1 MKYKIQEIK
10 LKWKYRILAIS
21 MLLMFSGAI
30 CPTILPKYG
39 IALIVSVIIGAIVS
53 IGNFAYLCDRIETC
67 YNGNNRE
74 TWITFPHFSH
84 LKKFAEA

>member
-21 MLLMFSGAI
+21 MLLMFSGVM

-53 IGNFAYLCDRIETC
+53 IVGNFVLIYVTESKLVTTAIIEKL
-67 YNGNNRE
+67 G
-74 TWITFPHFSH
+74 
-84 LKKFAEA
+84 